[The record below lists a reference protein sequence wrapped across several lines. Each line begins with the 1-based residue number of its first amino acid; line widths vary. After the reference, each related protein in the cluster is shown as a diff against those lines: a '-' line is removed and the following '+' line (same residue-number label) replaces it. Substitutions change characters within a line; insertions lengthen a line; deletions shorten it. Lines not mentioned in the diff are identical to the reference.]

1 MIGKMKYQVRILTE
15 HGYSFLTHRGRDSWT
30 ARTARKHAQDIVQGK
45 TGIKN
50 WLDVAVVDEF
60 GNACF

>member
-1 MIGKMKYQVRILTE
+1 MSGKMKYQVRVLTE
-15 HGYSFLTHRGRDSWT
+15 CGYSYLVFRGRDSWT

-45 TGIKN
+45 TGIKD
-50 WLDVAVVDEF
+50 WLSVAVVDEF